1 MRNAYLIAAAGLL
14 AAGAWVMYRRQ
25 QEAVDAE
32 EGGSDWESDTWTDVE
47 SASNTVTQGA
57 AEVIDSLTGGSMK
70 LSNMSRVTAA
80 DLNHPNV
87 RALLRVIRRGEGTV
101 DEAGYR
107 RIFGGQLF
115 EGFADHP
122 RIAVTK
128 TMRNGKRITSTAA
141 GAYQFLS
148 STWDETA
155 RIMGL
160 RGFSPANQDLG
171 AVGRIAAR
179 NALEDIKAGRFE
191 VAVKKI
197 AWEWA
202 SMPGSPYGQPV
213 ISMDTARA
221 VYVEAGGSSY

>member
-1 MRNAYLIAAAGLL
+1 
-14 AAGAWVMYRRQ
+14 
-25 QEAVDAE
+25 
-32 EGGSDWESDTWTDVE
+32 
-47 SASNTVTQGA
+47 
-57 AEVIDSLTGGSMK
+57 
-70 LSNMSRVTAA
+70 MSRVTAA